1 LTAANGGVRLVTG
14 REPDTQSTAWAIQA
28 YVAAGA
34 KPPGAAF
41 RFLASMRR
49 PDGSY
54 RYSRRYAVTPAVV
67 TAQVLPALARKS
79 FPLR

>member
-1 LTAANGGVRLVTG
+1 
-14 REPDTQSTAWAIQA
+14 
-28 YVAAGA
+28 
-34 KPPGAAF
+34 
-41 RFLASMRR
+41 MRR
-49 PDGSY
+49 PDGGY